1 MKMEEEVKEPSDDI
15 LAKDGKLI
23 VEYKGGRYEL
33 KQVDEYSYH
42 GFHSPNKAIEHEL
55 NLAYS
60 REEGS
65 ERRAARENMA
75 YWYPQPYAI
84 GKKAAESLGAKII
97 EYEDEVYKQRDDD
110 GNPIL
115 Y

>member
-1 MKMEEEVKEPSDDI
+1 MEEEIKEPSDDI

-23 VEYKGGRYEL
+23 IEHKGGRYEL
-33 KQVDEYSYH
+33 ERCTSTGCY
-42 GFHSPNKAIEHEL
+42 GFCGPNETVEQEL

-60 REEGS
+60 REKSS
-65 ERRAARENMA
+65 EWRTAQENMD
-75 YWYPQPYAI
+75 YWYEQPYVI

-97 EYEDEVYKQRDDD
+97 EYEDEVYKQFYDD
-110 GNPIL
+110 GTPII